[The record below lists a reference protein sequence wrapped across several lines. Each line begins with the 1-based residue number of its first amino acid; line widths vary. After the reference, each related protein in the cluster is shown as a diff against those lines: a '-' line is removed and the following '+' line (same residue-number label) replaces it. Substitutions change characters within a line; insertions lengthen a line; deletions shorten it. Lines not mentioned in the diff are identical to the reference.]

1 MKKTG
6 LFVIAIAALFAV
18 ACGGGENKLV
28 PDKKYNYKYPTD
40 CVGGRAVWW
49 EMHENRICE
58 EPWINTVADDDYSQE
73 VLYSVKLD
81 LRNCG
86 FLGINDY
93 FGRLFAAGYMYN
105 QDYNKHPME
114 EWLNWPKEWKELHT
128 YLYQQA
134 DPYTMFGS
142 TYYKTTWQIEL
153 IGTLSDFY
161 LDDNPSL
168 TIMYRYSHER
178 E

>member
-6 LFVIAIAALFAV
+6 LFIIATLFAV

-28 PDKKYNYKYPTD
+28 PDKKFNYKYPT
-40 CVGGRAVWW
+40 
-49 EMHENRICE
+49 
-58 EPWINTVADDDYSQE
+58 
-73 VLYSVKLD
+73 
-81 LRNCG
+81 
-86 FLGINDY
+86 
-93 FGRLFAAGYMYN
+93 
-105 QDYNKHPME
+105 E

-128 YLYQQA
+128 HLYQQA
-134 DPYTMFGS
+134 DPYSMFGS

-153 IGTLSDFY
+153 IGTLRDFY

-168 TIMYRYSHER
+168 TIMYRYIHLR